1 MRKTKTM
8 NNTKRYVAFLLA
20 LAVMLLLVL
29 SGCGGNA
36 EAPAVNSDG
45 NVDYQVSLTD
55 ALGNSYH
62 EGIIVKFLQDGQ
74 EIAMQVVGADG
85 TATKTLPAGTYT
97 VELVYT
103 SSEAAYSYDTNNV
116 TLTAENPSLTIMMTA
131 MAALE
136 GETLF
141 VDGQEHIAYRVSVGC
156 TNVPLTAG
164 KRNYFL
170 FTPDQAG
177 NYEFG
182 VEGDV
187 AAVGYYGAPHFVQS
201 ESAMEVVDNK
211 VQVSISTGNLG
222 STLVIGLDS
231 ENAEGC
237 TLTVERIGDAIKT
250 LADEPW
256 HIYMKTV
263 ELSPYTLPAGAALK
277 EFDLTAAT
285 DAYKLVL
292 NENDGFYH
300 LDSADGPLVLVRLA
314 GELEYMATYKTVLD
328 RTGVV
333 KYFFDDKGEFLRKES
348 YSECLLEYIPNADE
362 NAGVY
367 PLTEDLKYIIQQSG
381 DHSGWW
387 DFSGH
392 GYIFK
397 DEGGNKLA
405 NINPEIAWLFM
416 CCYIGN

>member
-1 MRKTKTM
+1 MRKTM
-8 NNTKRYVAFLLA
+8 NNTKRYIAFLIALA
-20 LAVMLLLVL
+20 LMFLLVL
-29 SGCGGNA
+29 TGCGGG
-36 EAPAVNSDG
+36 EETPAVQQSG

-55 ALGNSYH
+55 ALGNTYH

-74 EIAMQVVGADG
+74 EIAMQVVGDNG
-85 TATKTLPAGTYT
+85 TATKSLPAGTYT

-103 SSEAAYSYDTNNV
+103 SNEAAYSYDADNV

-131 MAALE
+131 TTSLE
-136 GETLF
+136 TATLF
-141 VDGQEHIAYRVSVGC
+141 VDGEEFAAYHVGVGC
-156 TNVPLTAG
+156 SNVPLNVG
-164 KRNYFL
+164 KRSYFL

-182 VEGDV
+182 VEGNV
-187 AAVGYYGAPHFVQS
+187 ATIGYYGAPHFVQS
-201 ESAMEVVDNK
+201 VSAVDVVDNK
-211 VQVSISTGNLG
+211 VQVSVSAGNLG
-222 STLVIGLDS
+222 GTLVIGLDS
-231 ENAEGC
+231 ESADGC
-237 TLTVERIGDAIKT
+237 TLTVERIGEPIKT

-256 HIYMKTV
+256 HTYMKTV

-277 EFDLTAAT
+277 EFDLTASGDT
-285 DAYKLVL
+285 YKLVL
-292 NENDGFYH
+292 NEAEGFYH
-300 LDSADGPLVLVRLA
+300 LDSADGPLVLVRLT
-314 GELEYMATYKTVLD
+314 GELEYMATYQTMLD

-362 NAGVY
+362 KAGVY

-387 DFSGH
+387 DFDGH
-392 GYIFK
+392 GYIFL
-397 DEGGNKLA
+397 DEGGNKVA

-416 CCYIGN
+416 CCYIG